1 VNAIGQAYA
10 GAGPRRRLTELN
22 VPICGNRGSPAITRR
37 SAIGF
42 AGVPGARALLSN
54 EKSCSIVSPDD
65 LTVRQRAVLFALL
78 GEARQVANPELEQLI
93 GVRLD
98 GAERRDLNDRRL
110 VESTRAGRAFAHE
123 LSDAGWRWCAKELAT
138 APAGRVSS
146 LERAHYR
153 VFAVFARYLDA
164 AGLSLA
170 DIVRP
175 EAEAEAEAEAGAA
188 EAGAGA
194 AEADLTACIE
204 AGYRS
209 LAASS
214 GEFVSLRELR
224 LRLPDRPRTDVD
236 AALAAL
242 FTAQRI
248 NLIPQSNQRALSD
261 ADREAALP
269 IGGECKHLISI
280 E

>member
-1 VNAIGQAYA
+1 
-10 GAGPRRRLTELN
+10 
-22 VPICGNRGSPAITRR
+22 
-37 SAIGF
+37 
-42 AGVPGARALLSN
+42 
-54 EKSCSIVSPDD
+54 VSRDD

-98 GAERRDLNDRRL
+98 GAERRDLNDRKL
-110 VESTRAGRAFAHE
+110 VESNRVGRAYAHE
-123 LSDAGWRWCAKELAT
+123 LSDAGWRWCRNELAV
-138 APAGRVSS
+138 APGERAGS

-153 VFAVFARYLDA
+153 VFAVLARYLDA

-175 EAEAEAEAEAGAA
+175 DADADADASVAVNAVNAAGL
-188 EAGAGA
+188 AGR
-194 AEADLTACIE
+194 IE
-204 AGYRS
+204 AAYRS
-209 LAASS
+209 LAPGS
-214 GEFVSLRELR
+214 GEFVSLRALR
-224 LRLPDRPRTDVD
+224 LRLPDRPRPDVD

-242 FTAQRI
+242 FAGQRI

-261 ADREAALP
+261 DDREAALR
-269 IGGECKHLISI
+269 IGGEYKHLISI

>member
-1 VNAIGQAYA
+1 
-10 GAGPRRRLTELN
+10 
-22 VPICGNRGSPAITRR
+22 
-37 SAIGF
+37 
-42 AGVPGARALLSN
+42 
-54 EKSCSIVSPDD
+54 VSRDD

-78 GEARQVANPELEQLI
+78 GEARPVANPELEELI

-98 GAERRDLNDRRL
+98 GAERRDLNDRKL

-123 LSDAGWRWCAKELAT
+123 LSDAGWRWCAQELART
-138 APAGRVSS
+138 PAGRAGS

-170 DIVRP
+170 DIVCP
-175 EAEAEAEAEAGAA
+175 DPSATDDD
-188 EAGAGA
+188 
-194 AEADLTACIE
+194 DLTESIDA
-204 AGYRS
+204 AYRS
-209 LAASS
+209 LASAS
-214 GEFVSLRELR
+214 GQFVSLRELR
-224 LRLPDRPRTDVD
+224 GELSGRPRPDVD

-248 NLIPQSNQRALSD
+248 NLIPQSNQRALSE
-261 ADREAALP
+261 ADRAAALR
-269 IGGECKHLISI
+269 IGGEDKHLISI

>member
-1 VNAIGQAYA
+1 MS
-10 GAGPRRRLTELN
+10 R
-22 VPICGNRGSPAITRR
+22 
-37 SAIGF
+37 
-42 AGVPGARALLSN
+42 
-54 EKSCSIVSPDD
+54 DD

-78 GEARQVANPELEQLI
+78 GEARAVANPELEQLI

-123 LSDAGWRWCAKELAT
+123 LSDAGWRWCAQELA
-138 APAGRVSS
+138 AASARRGSS

-170 DIVRP
+170 NIVRP
-175 EAEAEAEAEAGAA
+175 EAEAEAEAET
-188 EAGAGA
+188 E

-209 LAASS
+209 LAAGS

-224 LRLPDRPRTDVD
+224 LRLPGRPRPTWTRRSPRCSPRSGSTSFRSPTSGPSPTRTARRRSAS
-236 AALAAL
+236 AASAS
-242 FTAQRI
+242 T
-248 NLIPQSNQRALSD
+248 
-261 ADREAALP
+261 
-269 IGGECKHLISI
+269 
-280 E
+280 

>member
-1 VNAIGQAYA
+1 M
-10 GAGPRRRLTELN
+10 
-22 VPICGNRGSPAITRR
+22 
-37 SAIGF
+37 
-42 AGVPGARALLSN
+42 
-54 EKSCSIVSPDD
+54 SCSIVSRDD

-98 GAERRDLNDRRL
+98 GAERRDLNDRKL

-123 LSDAGWRWCAKELAT
+123 LSDAGWRWCRDELAV
-138 APAGRVSS
+138 APGERAGS

-153 VFAVFARYLDA
+153 VFALFARYLDA
-164 AGLSLA
+164 AGLTLA
-170 DIVRP
+170 DIALP
-175 EAEAEAEAEAGAA
+175 APAA
-188 EAGAGA
+188 PPVA
-194 AEADLTACIE
+194 ADLAACIE

-209 LAASS
+209 LAATA
-214 GEFVSLRELR
+214 GQFVSLRELR
-224 LRLPDRPRTDVD
+224 LRLPARPRTDVD
-236 AALAAL
+236 EALAAL

-261 ADREAALP
+261 EDREAALR
-269 IGGECKHLISI
+269 IGGEYKHLISI

>member
-1 VNAIGQAYA
+1 
-10 GAGPRRRLTELN
+10 
-22 VPICGNRGSPAITRR
+22 
-37 SAIGF
+37 
-42 AGVPGARALLSN
+42 
-54 EKSCSIVSPDD
+54 VSRED

-123 LSDAGWRWCAKELAT
+123 LSDAGWRWCRQQLT
-138 APAGRVSS
+138 AAPSERAGS
-146 LERAHYR
+146 LERAHYQ
-153 VFAVFARYLDA
+153 VFALFARHLDA
-164 AGLSLA
+164 AGLTLA
-170 DIVRP
+170 DIARP
-175 EAEAEAEAEAGAA
+175 APAEAATPAEAASAA
-188 EAGAGA
+188 VA
-194 AEADLTACIE
+194 ADLTASIE

-209 LAASS
+209 LAAAA
-214 GEFVSLRELR
+214 GQFVSLRELR
-224 LRLPDRPRTDVD
+224 LRVPGRPRPDVD

-248 NLIPQSNQRALSD
+248 NLIPQSNQRALSG
-261 ADREAALP
+261 ADREAALR
-269 IGGECKHLISI
+269 IGGEYKHLISI

>member
-1 VNAIGQAYA
+1 M
-10 GAGPRRRLTELN
+10 
-22 VPICGNRGSPAITRR
+22 
-37 SAIGF
+37 
-42 AGVPGARALLSN
+42 PGAPALLSN
-54 EKSCSIVSPDD
+54 EKSCSIVSRDD
-65 LTVRQRAVLFALL
+65 LTLRQRAVLFALL

-123 LSDAGWRWCAKELAT
+123 LSDAGWRWCAQELAA
-138 APAGRVSS
+138 APTGRGSS

-175 EAEAEAEAEAGAA
+175 ETGTEAGTGTGTGTATEAEAEAATEAP
-188 EAGAGA
+188 
-194 AEADLTACIE
+194 EADLTACIE

-209 LAASS
+209 LALGS

-224 LRLPDRPRTDVD
+224 LRLPGRSRPDVD

-261 ADREAALP
+261 ADREAALL
-269 IGGECKHLISI
+269 IGGERKHLISI